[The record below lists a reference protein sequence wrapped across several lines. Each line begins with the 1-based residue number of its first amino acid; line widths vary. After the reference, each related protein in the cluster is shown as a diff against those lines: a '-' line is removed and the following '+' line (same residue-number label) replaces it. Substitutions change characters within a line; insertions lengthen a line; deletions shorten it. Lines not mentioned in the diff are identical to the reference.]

1 MSNLLIHGFYTNY
14 TNGKGVDYVRISQR
28 GEAADRIV
36 AHHRIKDVKPPEN
49 PNLDSMSHRAMIE
62 RWKVIGPAYE
72 AWKAGTE
79 IPDDGTPLGA
89 WSHITPAM
97 AEHLKR
103 MHILTVEHVRDMSDE
118 EAARLPFPDSRKL
131 PKLAGDFLGGKEK
144 ADMARENEEL
154 RERMEALEELLSAKM
169 AGEEPKK
176 RGPGR
181 PPKQKEPVD
190 AVQEG

>member
-1 MSNLLIHGFYTNY
+1 MPSNLLIHGFYTNY
-14 TNGKGVDYVRISQR
+14 TNGKAVDYVRISQR

-36 AHHRIKDVKPPEN
+36 AHHRVKDLTPSAKTNPE
-49 PNLDSMSHRAMIE
+49 SMSGRAMLA
-62 RWKVIGPAYE
+62 RWEVIGPAYE

-131 PKLAGDFLGGKEK
+131 PKLAADFLSGKDK

-154 RERMEALEELLSAKM
+154 KERMAALEEFLEAKM
-169 AGEEPKK
+169 AEEPKK

-181 PPKQKEPVD
+181 PPKQKEEAD
-190 AVQEG
+190 AVQ

>member
-1 MSNLLIHGFYTNY
+1 MSNLLIHGVYTNY
-14 TNGKGVDYVRISQR
+14 TNGKGVDYVKISQR

-36 AHHRIKDVKPPEN
+36 AHHRIKDVTPPEN
-49 PNLDSMSHRAMIE
+49 PNMDSLSHRVMVE
-62 RWKVIGPAYE
+62 RWKLIGPAYD
-72 AWKAGTE
+72 AWKAGTA

-97 AEHLKR
+97 ADHLKR

-131 PKLAGDFLGGKEK
+131 PKLADEFLSGKDK
-144 ADMARENEEL
+144 SDMLAENEAL
-154 RERMEALEELLSAKM
+154 RERLEAVEELLAQRM
-169 AGEEPKK
+169 EAEPKK

-181 PPKQKEPVD
+181 PKKEEVD
-190 AVQEG
+190 AEMQG